1 MKRISKLGPTIPVFI
16 LFITL
21 SLSFSVTGSTLQVCK
36 IGCDYSS
43 IGEAIKNSSRG
54 DSIKVQNGNY
64 TEDLRIDRDVSI
76 VGANSRWVR
85 IIPSDPSTPA
95 IVVGPSSARVEISN
109 ITVTGEG
116 KRPKSGITVTGDSRL
131 TMTNSRVSNFQ
142 SGLTARDSSYLKT
155 RETEVGNSGV
165 GVAGFDNSEVIVSG
179 SSITSAKTGLLASN
193 STNITVADAEVT
205 GCETNALLAKETAK
219 FNVISSSISNN
230 QGTGVTLKNFSR
242 LNMKETQVSSNESGG
257 LLVTNSAIANLS
269 DNQITY
275 NKKKNVSII
284 SKKCGFSG
292 PSNRFFGEV
301 NGAGNEINPADSNTI
316 CPQKFAGITSGDGGN
331 YSYPFK
337 PSTYAFIGLI
347 GAASFY
353 FLISG

>member
-1 MKRISKLGPTIPVFI
+1 MKKISKLGPTIPIFV

-21 SLSFSVTGSTLQVCK
+21 SLSFSVTGSTLRVCK
-36 IGCDYSS
+36 FGCDFSS

-54 DSIKVQNGNY
+54 DRIKVQNGNY

-76 VGANSRWVR
+76 IGTNPRWVR
-85 IIPSDPSTPA
+85 IIPSDSSSPA
-95 IVVGPSSARVEISN
+95 IVIGPSSARVEISN
-109 ITVTGEG
+109 ITITGEE
-116 KRPKSGITVTGDSRL
+116 KRPKIGLTVTGDSRL
-131 TMTNSRVSNFQ
+131 TLTDSRVSNFQ
-142 SGLTARDSSYLKT
+142 SGLTARDSSYLKA

-193 STNITVADAEVT
+193 STDITVVDTEVT
-205 GCETNALLAKETAK
+205 NCETNALLAKETSK
-219 FNVISSSISNN
+219 VNVISSSISNN

-257 LLVTNSAIANLS
+257 LLVRNSAIANLV

-292 PSNRFFGEV
+292 PSYRFFGEIK
-301 NGAGNEINPADSNTI
+301 GAGNEIKPPGSNTI
-316 CPQKFAGITSGDGGN
+316 CPQEFAGITSGSGGN
-331 YSYPFK
+331 YSSPLK

-347 GAASFY
+347 GAASLY
-353 FLISG
+353 FLISR